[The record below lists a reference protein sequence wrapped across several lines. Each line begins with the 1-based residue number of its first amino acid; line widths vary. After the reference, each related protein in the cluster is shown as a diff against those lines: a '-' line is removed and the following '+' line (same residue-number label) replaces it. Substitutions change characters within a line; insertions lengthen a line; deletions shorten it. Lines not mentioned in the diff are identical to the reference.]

1 LPAEEQTI
9 IQELPIEIAID
20 TLQTVL
26 QEEAI
31 QMHDLRE
38 IHEIQELQE
47 ILETHEIRELQ
58 ETLVIHET
66 QELHVQTLE
75 ILYDLSIDQ
84 ITADL
89 EASTVQD
96 LVEVRQ

>member
-1 LPAEEQTI
+1 MPAEEQTT
-9 IQELPIEIAID
+9 IQELPIEIAIV

-26 QEEAI
+26 QEEAT
-31 QMHDLRE
+31 QMRDLRE

-47 ILETHEIRELQ
+47 VLETHETRELP
-58 ETLVIHET
+58 EILVIHEI

-84 ITADL
+84 TIADL